1 MPNKNMIDKIN
12 ALVNLLKNL
21 SWVKVGELTLL
32 IVVLIAAMTFYENRQ
47 RVYESIGAGAFSYH
61 YPQISVSEK
70 SAAEMTE
77 VVNRSSVILGM
88 QVVEVNFVKNTRTTK
103 FFVADDSQ
111 LKKNFEIYLA
121 TKVTDAPA
129 LTTLEPDNNRL
140 VRLVNGEF
148 VCIPYKDTIAI
159 TIIGPADNVGMV
171 CSMSIPP
178 IYGKFRGYITA
189 FIAKDL
195 RPTELAQIRI
205 VLQSI
210 AMNIYEGK

>member
-1 MPNKNMIDKIN
+1 
-12 ALVNLLKNL
+12 
-21 SWVKVGELTLL
+21 
-32 IVVLIAAMTFYENRQ
+32 MTFYENRQ
-47 RVYESIGAGAFSYH
+47 RVYESIGAGAFADY
-61 YPQISVSEK
+61 YPQITVGERSK
-70 SAAEMTE
+70 AEMAEIVT
-77 VVNRSSVILGM
+77 RSGAILGF

-103 FFVADDSQ
+103 FFVSDDSQ
-111 LKKNFEIYLA
+111 LKKNFETYLN
-121 TKVTDAPA
+121 TKVVDAPA
-129 LTTLEPDNNRL
+129 LTTLEPDNNRI

-195 RPTELAQIRI
+195 RQTEVTQVRI
-205 VLQSI
+205 ALQNL